1 MTISSTRTLAAAI
14 VKVAVSDYD
23 RAVRQLIANPE
34 YTQALNLKQEVERF
48 FASNWFDL
56 LCELSPD
63 LTKVHLEKGAL

>member
-1 MTISSTRTLAAAI
+1 MTISSTRMLAAAI
-14 VKVAVSDYD
+14 VKVAVSDYN
-23 RAVRQLIANPE
+23 RAARQLIANPE
-34 YTQALNLKQEVERF
+34 YKQALNLKQEVEQF

>member
-56 LCELSPD
+56 LCELNPD
-63 LTKVHLEKGAL
+63 LTKIHLEGKAL

>member
-14 VKVAVSDYD
+14 VKVAVSDYN
-23 RAVRQLIANPE
+23 RVIRQLKTNPE
-34 YTQALNLKQEVERF
+34 YKQALDLKQEVEQF

-63 LTKVHLEKGAL
+63 LTKVRLEGKAL

>member
-1 MTISSTRTLAAAI
+1 MTISSPRTLAAAI

-23 RAVRQLIANPE
+23 RATRQLIANPE
-34 YTQALNLKQEVERF
+34 YTQVLNLKQEVEQF

-63 LTKVHLEKGAL
+63 LTKVRLEGKAL